1 MLRRCWSDHGTG
13 RACLAIIGAAPV
25 GMAGCGADPSGE
37 RLPDQPAVVEP
48 ARALDVNDA
57 RDVVEVNL
65 IATPAEIALL
75 GDTRAHVWA
84 YRDASAVDGPPSI
97 PGPLIEANQGDR
109 VVVHFRNELSEET
122 TIHWHGVR
130 VPPASDGT
138 IVSQSPVE
146 PGGEFTYDFIAEDAG
161 TFWYHPHIRGDVQVE
176 QGLYG
181 MLVVRSERDASI
193 EVDADRA
200 FVLDDVKLEATGQLS
215 TTTDSLDVMLGRQG
229 NVVLVNGLERPR
241 IEVKVG
247 GRERWRFVN
256 AANGRYFNLRLPGHS
271 FLVVGWDGGLIPTPY
286 EVDTLLVTPGERYEV
301 LVEPAGR
308 PGDSVALETIYYDR
322 GHNVPDTG
330 PRDILLLD
338 LVKGGTASEK
348 SLPDVWGSELDLE
361 PSARATEHGFILR
374 EEDHGE
380 GDVRFFINDA
390 AFPDVPPLEAIS
402 GDTEVW
408 AVTND
413 TEMDHPFHLHGMFF
427 RILDV
432 DGVPPDH
439 DGWKDTVNVPQKRT
453 LRFAVQYGAPGSWMY
468 HCHILEHAER
478 GMMGELRLLA
488 SSE

>member
-1 MLRRCWSDHGTG
+1 MLRRCWSDNGGG
-13 RACLAIIGAAPV
+13 RVSLAIIVAAPIGV
-25 GMAGCGADPSGE
+25 AGCGADPSGE
-37 RLPDQPAVVEP
+37 RPPDQPAVVEP

-57 RDVVEVNL
+57 PDVVEVNL
-65 IATPAEIALL
+65 IATPADIALL

-138 IVSQSPVE
+138 TVSQSPVE
-146 PGGEFTYDFIAEDAG
+146 PGGEFTYEFIAEDAG

-215 TTTDSLDVMLGRQG
+215 TATDSLDVMLGRQG

-241 IEVKVG
+241 IDVKVG

-256 AANGRYFNLRLPGHS
+256 AANGRYFRLRLSGHS
-271 FLVVGWDGGLIPTPY
+271 FLVIGWDGGLIPTPY
-286 EVDTLLVTPGERYEV
+286 EVETLLITPGERYEV
-301 LVEPAGR
+301 LVESAGR

-322 GHNVPDTG
+322 GHNIPDTG

-338 LVKGGTASEK
+338 LVEGETAGEK

-361 PSARATEHGFILR
+361 PSARATERFVLR
-374 EEDHGE
+374 EEARASAARRQPRKARSPRRITPRAQRLR
-380 GDVRFFINDA
+380 VRF
-390 AFPDVPPLEAIS
+390 L
-402 GDTEVW
+402 GT
-408 AVTND
+408 
-413 TEMDHPFHLHGMFF
+413 
-427 RILDV
+427 R
-432 DGVPPDH
+432 
-439 DGWKDTVNVPQKRT
+439 TVN
-453 LRFAVQYGAPGSWMY
+453 
-468 HCHILEHAER
+468 
-478 GMMGELRLLA
+478 
-488 SSE
+488 